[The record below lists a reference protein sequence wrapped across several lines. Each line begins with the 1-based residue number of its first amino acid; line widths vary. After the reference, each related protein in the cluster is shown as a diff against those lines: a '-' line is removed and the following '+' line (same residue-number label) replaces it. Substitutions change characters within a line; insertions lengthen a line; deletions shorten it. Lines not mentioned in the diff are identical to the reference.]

1 MMRVDITLNSRKYP
15 ITCDQSHEGRV
26 QELADYVN
34 SRIADLVRSGT
45 PSSEAHLL
53 AMVSII
59 LADELFDMAE
69 EIRRLRD
76 GGAAAPASAAA
87 APPSYDTDPAF
98 VAGVDRLA
106 RRLDELAA
114 RLERA

>member
-1 MMRVDITLNSRKYP
+1 MARVDITLNGRKYP
-15 ITCDQSHEGRV
+15 ITCDQSQEQRV
-26 QELADYVN
+26 HELADYVN
-34 SRIADLVRSGT
+34 SRITDLMRSGT

-53 AMVSII
+53 AMVSVI

-69 EIRRLRD
+69 ELRRLRD
-76 GGAAAPASAAA
+76 GSAKGDAGGGN
-87 APPSYDTDPAF
+87 YDTDPAF
-98 VAGVDRLA
+98 VAGIDRLS